1 MKVIKRN
8 GDTVEFDYSKIIKAL
23 KAAYAESNISF
34 EVLPE
39 HEETLVKAI
48 LKTDSD
54 TLNVEDIQDLVE
66 QYLMTAG
73 ELPVLKAFILYR
85 EKHKEAR
92 FITNRIDGILSSE
105 DKTRF
110 MTNAFGASVMMHRS
124 FFINNMEDNVFAEY
138 QYNPYIEEYYEAKYR
153 SSLLFRA
160 LF

>member
-8 GDTVEFDYSKIIKAL
+8 GDLVEFDFSKIIKAL
-23 KAAYAESNISF
+23 KAAYAESNIPF

-73 ELPVLKAFILYR
+73 ELPVLKALIIRNTTNDIAATIPKYFEKPRNLADKIL
-85 EKHKEAR
+85 
-92 FITNRIDGILSSE
+92 FLSILFTYT
-105 DKTRF
+105 K
-110 MTNAFGASVMMHRS
+110 AF
-124 FFINNMEDNVFAEY
+124 
-138 QYNPYIEEYYEAKYR
+138 K
-153 SSLLFRA
+153 
-160 LF
+160 